1 MLAKSGTFLKK
12 ALAYFADASTAT
24 RAHPSRRSW
33 WPFLSAEYQDR
44 LDRHEWLYHYRLH
57 SSLDY
62 HSPEEYET
70 LHNAA

>member
-1 MLAKSGTFLKK
+1 MCPARRLGESG
-12 ALAYFADASTAT
+12 LAYPARTGDPQRSFTTIRGAKA
-24 RAHPSRRSW
+24 AHREMLCVAFYNRN
-33 WPFLSAEYQDR
+33 R
-44 LDRHEWLYHYRLH
+44 MH